1 MRTLLLAAY
10 VAGICTTVNAA
21 TPKMITVT
29 VRNGVAY
36 SSATEF
42 ERGAAI
48 ATKRL
53 PCSIEVVAC
62 SEDRCTRVKGFL
74 REVNVTLVNVAE
86 LATALGFAAWFRC
99 DGMQGQLE

>member
-36 SSATEF
+36 SSATEL

-48 ATKRL
+48 AIKKL
-53 PCSIEVVAC
+53 PGSNAVVAC
-62 SEDRCTRVKGFL
+62 SGDRCTRVKGLL
-74 REVNVTLVNVAE
+74 REGDVTLVSVAE
-86 LATALGFAAWFRC
+86 LATSLALPARFSA
-99 DGMQGQLE
+99 DGRHDQP